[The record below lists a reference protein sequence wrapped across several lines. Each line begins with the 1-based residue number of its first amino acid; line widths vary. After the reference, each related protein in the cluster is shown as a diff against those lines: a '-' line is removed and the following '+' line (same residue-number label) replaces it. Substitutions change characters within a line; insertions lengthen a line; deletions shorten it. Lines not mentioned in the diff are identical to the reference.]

1 MNDVSLLDPEA
12 LELLRSL
19 EQDSPGAMSQLIHLF
34 VADAPAQLK
43 RIEAAYRRGD
53 VEEVRRAAHFLRSG
67 AMALGARRLG
77 GACRAVERLE
87 WAQYGQLQAQQCLM
101 EVRNEL
107 PLAMGALLDLLGE

>member
-1 MNDVSLLDPEA
+1 MNDPNLLDPEA

-19 EQDSPGAMSQLIHLF
+19 EQETPGAMRQLVHLF

-43 RIEAAYRRGD
+43 RIENAYRLGD

-77 GACRAVERLE
+77 LACRAVERLE
-87 WAQYGQLQAQQCLM
+87 WAQYGQLQAQQCML

-107 PLAMGALLDLLGE
+107 PLAMGALLDLLGD